1 MNKFLIGILVTVVLG
16 LVGWYFIYSRNYYNE
31 YKNSYQLQIDSLNV
45 NIDSIKQLR
54 EVDKIKIDS
63 LSIIATNFK
72 VRLDIS
78 KSNYNK
84 INQKYEKI
92 RLDLNSYSTDQS
104 IEFFAEQVSEEAG
117 Y

>member
-1 MNKFLIGILVTVVLG
+1 MSKFLTGILVSIILG
-16 LVGWYFIYSRNYYNE
+16 MLGWYFVYSSNYYTDN
-31 YKNSYQLQIDSLNV
+31 KKAYQQQIDSLNIK
-45 NIDSIKQLR
+45 IDSIKQLR

-63 LSIIATNFK
+63 LSIVSTNFK
-72 VRLDIS
+72 IRLDIS
-78 KSNYNK
+78 KNNYNK

-104 IEFFAEQVSEEAG
+104 IEFFSEQVSEEAG